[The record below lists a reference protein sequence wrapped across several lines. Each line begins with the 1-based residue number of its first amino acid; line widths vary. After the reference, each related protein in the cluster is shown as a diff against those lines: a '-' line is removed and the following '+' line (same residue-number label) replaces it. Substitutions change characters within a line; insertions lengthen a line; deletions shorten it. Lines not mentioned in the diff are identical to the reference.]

1 MGQTTE
7 LKIGQINHSPS
18 EDTGMPRGPQGGRA
32 KRGLSKTKKVM
43 LLALALVV
51 LAGLVIGGIAWSH
64 RGLVTVQTGKVMRQ
78 DLSAIVTSS
87 GEIKPPP
94 DKFAT
99 VNANSFGKVTEIL
112 VKEGDR
118 VKKGQLLLRT
128 EDVQQQ
134 AGVQAQQAALRSA
147 QANSQVQQAN
157 VQSATANLRTSQ
169 ANLAQA
175 QAKLQQA
182 KDDFSRSQ
190 QMFKQE
196 LISRQTF
203 DQSLSNYQVA
213 EATVQSSEAQVAQAR
228 AQLNQANYNRDM
240 SHASVLQAQAQL
252 VGIKNQ
258 RDQTIYTAPFD
269 GIITY
274 LPVHVGENVVPGI
287 QNQPGSALFQVS
299 NLSVINA
306 VVNVDETDIL
316 GIKMDQPAEVTIDAI
331 PDKKFKGHVSE
342 IGMSALSSTSGQATS
357 SSSTSTATTQGEAKD
372 FTVSVTLDD
381 PPPGLR
387 PGLSATAKVTT
398 ATRKDAIAIPIQALT
413 VRTQGELDREKN
425 AKAKGK
431 ASAATKAQPPAG
443 QDDAS
448 KKEIQGVFQVRDG
461 KAIFTPVTT
470 GIMGTMN
477 VEVLTGLKPGEEI
490 VTGSYQVLRTLK
502 NDTKVKI
509 DNSVKNLGQ
518 PSSSQS

>member
-1 MGQTTE
+1 MVQATE
-7 LKIGQINHSPS
+7 IKTGHINHSS
-18 EDTGMPRGPQGGRA
+18 GGETGLPRGPQGGRA
-32 KRGLSKTKKVM
+32 KRGLSKKKKV
-43 LLALALVV
+43 LLLVLGLV
-51 LAGLVIGGIAWSH
+51 FLVSLVIGGISWSH
-64 RGLVTVQTGKVMRQ
+64 RGLVTVQTGKVVRQ
-78 DLSAIVTSS
+78 DLSSIVTAS

-147 QANSQVQQAN
+147 QANAQVQQAN
-157 VQSATANLRTSQ
+157 VQSATANLRTAQ
-169 ANLAQA
+169 ANLAQS
-175 QAKLQQA
+175 QAKLQQS
-182 KDDFSRSQ
+182 KDDFARSQ
-190 QMFKQE
+190 QMFKQQ
-196 LISRQTF
+196 LISQQTF
-203 DQSLSNYQVA
+203 DQALSTYQVA
-213 EATVQSSEAQVAQAR
+213 EATVQSSEAQVAQAK
-228 AQLNQANYNRDM
+228 AQLTQASFNRDM
-240 SHASVLQAQAQL
+240 SHASVLQSRAQL
-252 VGIKNQ
+252 VGIENQ

-316 GIKMDQPAEVTIDAI
+316 GIKMNQPAEVTIDAI
-331 PDKKFKGHVSE
+331 PDKKFKGRVTE
-342 IGMSALSSTSGQATS
+342 IGMSALSSTSGQTTTS
-357 SSSTSTATTQGEAKD
+357 SSSSTATSSGEAKD
-372 FTVSVTLDD
+372 FTVSVTLDN

-398 ATRKDAIAIPIQALT
+398 ATRKDAITIPIQALA
-413 VRTQGELDREKN
+413 VRTQGELEREKN
-425 AKAKGK
+425 AGTKGK
-431 ASAATKAQPPAG
+431 TLAAAPKPAG
-443 QDDAS
+443 QDSDS
-448 KKEIQGVFQVRDG
+448 KKEIQGVFVVRGG
-461 KAIFTPVTT
+461 KAIFAPVQT

-477 VEVLTGLKPGEEI
+477 VEVLSGVKPDEQI

-502 NDTKVKI
+502 NGTKVKI
-509 DNSVKNLGQ
+509 DNSVKAVGQ
-518 PSSSQS
+518 PSSS